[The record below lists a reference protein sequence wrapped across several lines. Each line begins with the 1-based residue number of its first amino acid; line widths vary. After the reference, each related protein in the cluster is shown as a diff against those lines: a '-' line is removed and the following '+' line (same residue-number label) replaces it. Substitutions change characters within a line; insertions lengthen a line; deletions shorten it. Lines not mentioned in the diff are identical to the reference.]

1 MKFVSHG
8 VNLQLWLLEFM
19 VKLCNFSG
27 KRTRETLKHLENA
40 KLSIK
45 SLNLLSKSSP
55 IQEALT
61 TKQLK
66 VLQLAVLTVSPQSL
80 VQFLYEFS

>member
-45 SLNLLSKSSP
+45 SPNLLSKSSQT
-55 IQEALT
+55 QEALT

-66 VLQLAVLTVSPQSL
+66 VLQLAVLTISPQSL